1 MKNATVTTRADTQ
14 AVFDQIA
21 EQISTV
27 KHRPDGTYRIGITG
41 LTAIA
46 KPKCAVWNKA
56 VNDALSVQ
64 DDEEFED
71 ALYSLM
77 KP

>member
-1 MKNATVTTRADTQ
+1 MPN
-14 AVFDQIA
+14 QIA
-21 EQISTV
+21 TENNPTV
-27 KHRPDGTYRIGITG
+27 VRTTEDLFVLLLPDGTYRIGITG

-46 KPKCAVWNKA
+46 KPKCAAWNKA